1 MLHPMSYKFLVLFK
15 IRILE
20 LLKAVFAKKS
30 KSLKQLPMDLQVR
43 LHEFSHILDQLTVVE
58 HRARL

>member
-1 MLHPMSYKFLVLFK
+1 MSYKLLVVFK

-30 KSLKQLPMDLQVR
+30 KSLKRLPMDLQVR
-43 LHEFSHILDQLTVVE
+43 LHEFSHILDQLCRLLTVVE